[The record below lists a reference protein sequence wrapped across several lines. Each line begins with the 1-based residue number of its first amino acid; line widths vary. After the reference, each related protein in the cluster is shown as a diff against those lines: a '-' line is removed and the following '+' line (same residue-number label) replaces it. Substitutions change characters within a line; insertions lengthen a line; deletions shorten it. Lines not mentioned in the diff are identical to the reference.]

1 MLDITKVLE
10 YMNTLIH
17 MGELHATFN
26 KSADL
31 PHQGLIVYKQMIPQ
45 LEAAT
50 SEEQQRVLLKEIGHW
65 NGGKGSLSDISLR
78 VSKDR
83 HDMTT
88 SHFMDTLNALSNE
101 IRKILATS

>member
-1 MLDITKVLE
+1 MLDIAKVLE

-17 MGELHATFN
+17 MGELDAAFN
-26 KSADL
+26 KRTEL
-31 PHQGLIVYKQMIPQ
+31 PHRGLVVYKQMIPQ
-45 LEAAT
+45 LEAST

-65 NGGKGSLSDISLR
+65 NGGKGSLSDISLH

-88 SHFMDTLNALSNE
+88 NHFMDTLNALSNE